1 MDLNNFAT
9 NVELSEEGV
18 WCPVDAVTE
27 IRVARYGNRK
37 FQRLLQKLSAPYKV
51 QMERQMMK
59 DDVAEAVFIEALAT
73 AILVDWRGMTENGEP
88 LPYSKE
94 NAIAVLSNPKLKDF
108 RDLVVSLSQ
117 DAEMFRDEEVSEA
130 KEKSQSGTDGK
141 SSGDSTKSS

>member
-1 MDLNNFAT
+1 MDLNSFAT

-59 DDVAEAVFIEALAT
+59 DEVAESVFIEALAT
-73 AILVDWRGMTENGEP
+73 AILVDWRGMTQNGEP
-88 LPYSKE
+88 LDYTVG

-117 DAEMFRDEEVSEA
+117 DAEMFRDEEVAEA
-130 KEKSQSGTDGK
+130 KEKSGSG
-141 SSGDSTKSS
+141 SGGNSNGESTKSS